1 MITAMPGTI
10 APRSHPADASTSAGT
25 SGPNTPTRTGPPTP
39 APEVVPGLS
48 GDAYSQISHSLAAYV
63 EYSLSERAFLSLGLS
78 GRHGDVVSTSAPNA
92 MIYYASRALAEDPA
106 FGPEAYAY
114 KLPGTTWGARL
125 GVSYSTTAHSLLG
138 AAFERFDTHADGG
151 NDYTKTIV
159 EITWDY
165 RF

>member
-1 MITAMPGTI
+1 
-10 APRSHPADASTSAGT
+10 
-25 SGPNTPTRTGPPTP
+25 
-39 APEVVPGLS
+39 
-48 GDAYSQISHSLAAYV
+48 
-63 EYSLSERAFLSLGLS
+63 
-78 GRHGDVVSTSAPNA
+78 

-125 GVSYSTTAHSLLG
+125 GVSYSTTEHSLLG